1 MDWGFFEKFSN
12 KNINAYRSY
21 LKMAGS
27 YQRWI
32 SKMNMFFSVNSA
44 KTLNFPIHIFYGCI
58 HVKSLWE
65 KLLTKFQNNIILS
78 SLTPQA
84 AILGLTNDANKIYN
98 LNHNLLVF
106 KNCLQVNT
114 ETYTQYRYF
123 IGQPN
128 INKEKLKRISLVS
141 NNKTETYD
149 KKWYITDNVLLV
161 TE

>member
-1 MDWGFFEKFSN
+1 
-12 KNINAYRSY
+12 
-21 LKMAGS
+21 
-27 YQRWI
+27 
-32 SKMNMFFSVNSA
+32 MNMFFSVNSA
-44 KTLNFPIHIFYGCI
+44 KTLNSPIHIFYVCI

>member
-1 MDWGFFEKFSN
+1 MDWEFFEKVSN
-12 KNINAYRSY
+12 KNLNAYRSY

-44 KTLNFPIHIFYGCI
+44 KTLNSPIHIFYGCI

-84 AILGLTNDANKIYN
+84 AILGLTNDANNIYN
-98 LNHNLLVF
+98 LLNHNLLVF
-106 KNCLQVNT
+106 KYYV
-114 ETYTQYRYF
+114 YRS
-123 IGQPN
+123 IEKHILN
-128 INKEKLKRISLVS
+128 IDISL
-141 NNKTETYD
+141 
-149 KKWYITDNVLLV
+149 DNLI
-161 TE
+161 